1 MQVKRCDDAEIKN
14 AFENWKK
21 SAKLKIKE
29 FNNKKI
35 SEEELLVWMK
45 ENKDLQ

>member
-29 FNNKKI
+29 FNTRQI
-35 SEEELLVWMK
+35 SKEELLYWMI
-45 ENKDLQ
+45 ENRDFK